1 MILII
6 TKEIILSADTENIRY
21 LWSVIMS
28 ININRQ
34 TTTNTVAV
42 DQKKAQ
48 KQQNVNDQKPTEA
61 ASSKDSVKLTTQA
74 LNLNK
79 MQANTNEPKVNAQRI
94 ESLKSAIV
102 NGDYKINT
110 ERLAER
116 LSKFEGDFSKAFS

>member
-1 MILII
+1 
-6 TKEIILSADTENIRY
+6 
-21 LWSVIMS
+21 MS

-34 TTTNTVAV
+34 TTTNSIAI

-48 KQQNVNDQKPTEA
+48 KQDNVGSQKTAEA
-61 ASSKDSVKLTTQA
+61 TTNSKDSVKLTAQA

-79 MQANTNEPKVNAQRI
+79 MQTETKEPKVNAQRI

>member
-1 MILII
+1 
-6 TKEIILSADTENIRY
+6 
-21 LWSVIMS
+21 MS

-34 TTTNTVAV
+34 TATNSIAI

-48 KQQNVNDQKPTEA
+48 KQENVGNQKA
-61 ASSKDSVKLTTQA
+61 AETTSSKDSVKLTAQA

-79 MQANTNEPKVNAQRI
+79 MQTETKEPKVNAQRI

-116 LSKFEGDFSKAFS
+116 LSKFEGDFNKAFS

>member
-1 MILII
+1 
-6 TKEIILSADTENIRY
+6 
-21 LWSVIMS
+21 MS

-34 TTTNTVAV
+34 TATNAIAI

-48 KQQNVNDQKPTEA
+48 KQEKVDSQKSTETA
-61 ASSKDSVKLTTQA
+61 TNKDSVKLTTQA

-79 MQANTNEPKVNAQRI
+79 MQTDTNEPKVNAQRI
-94 ESLKSAIV
+94 EALKSAIV

>member
-48 KQQNVNDQKPTEA
+48 KQQNVDDQKPTEA
-61 ASSKDSVKLTTQA
+61 ASNKDSVKLTTQA